1 MYYYKV
7 NRMSDN
13 FFAGDDSD
21 YIEARINNIGFLDTM
36 GLEGAIVLK
45 SIDGIDFPIVAF
57 SGEVA
62 QHIALF
68 QQGKKN
74 DIPTIY
80 NLVEEIAV
88 MHDLLLLEVR
98 IYQSK
103 SILRANLYFQNRK
116 KEILILRNYRASD
129 AIALA
134 AYCDVPIKL
143 RKTLL
148 EKKDNEIGI
157 WGKEI
162 SHVNDVF
169 YVKNL
174 N

>member
-1 MYYYKV
+1 
-7 NRMSDN
+7 MSDN
-13 FFAGDDSD
+13 FFAGNDSD
-21 YIEARINNIGFLDTM
+21 YVEARINNIGFLDTM

-134 AYCDVPIKL
+134 AYYDVPIKL
-143 RKTLL
+143 RKKLL
-148 EKKDNEIGI
+148 EKKDNEVGI
-157 WGKEI
+157 
-162 SHVNDVF
+162 
-169 YVKNL
+169 
-174 N
+174 

>member
-1 MYYYKV
+1 
-7 NRMSDN
+7 MSDN
-13 FFAGDDSD
+13 LFAGDDSD
-21 YIEARINNIGFLDTM
+21 YVEVRINNIGFLDTM

-98 IYQSK
+98 IYQSD
-103 SILRANLYFQNRK
+103 SVLRSNLYFQNRK

-134 AYCDVPIKL
+134 AYYDAPIKL

-148 EKKDNEIGI
+148 EKKDNEMG
-157 WGKEI
+157 
-162 SHVNDVF
+162 V
-169 YVKNL
+169 
-174 N
+174 

>member
-1 MYYYKV
+1 
-7 NRMSDN
+7 MSDN
-13 FFAGDDSD
+13 LFTPDDSD
-21 YIEARINNIGFLDTM
+21 FVEVRINNIGFLDNM
-36 GLEGAIVLK
+36 GLEGALILK
-45 SIDGIDFPIVAF
+45 SIYVTDFPIVAF
-57 SGEVA
+57 SKEIA
-62 QHIALF
+62 QHIDLF

-134 AYCDVPIKL
+134 AYYDVPIKL

-148 EKKDNEIGI
+148 EKKDNEVGI
-157 WGKEI
+157 
-162 SHVNDVF
+162 
-169 YVKNL
+169 
-174 N
+174 

>member
-1 MYYYKV
+1 
-7 NRMSDN
+7 MSDRLFPEDN
-13 FFAGDDSD
+13 AD
-21 YIEARINNIGFLDTM
+21 YVEARINNIGFLDSM

-45 SIDGIDFPIVAF
+45 SIDGVEFPIVAF

-68 QQGKKN
+68 QQGQKN
-74 DIPTIY
+74 AIPTIY

-98 IYQSK
+98 IYQSETL
-103 SILRANLYFQNRK
+103 LRANLYFQNRK

-134 AYCDVPIKL
+134 AYYDIPIKL

-148 EKKDNEIGI
+148 EKKDKGIGI
-157 WGKEI
+157 
-162 SHVNDVF
+162 
-169 YVKNL
+169 
-174 N
+174 